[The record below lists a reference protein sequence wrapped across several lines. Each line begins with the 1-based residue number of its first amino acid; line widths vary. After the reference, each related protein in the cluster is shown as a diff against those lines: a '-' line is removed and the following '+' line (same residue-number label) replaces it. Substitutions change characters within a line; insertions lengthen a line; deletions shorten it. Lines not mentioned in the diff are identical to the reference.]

1 MSTTSPGTIAD
12 SIEDGTAAAAV
23 LFMELEPEHFTN
35 PGADSWGDPGCNLA
49 DAASELFNAEWSRH
63 YDATTGADIYVD
75 WEDEHWDAFRDAF
88 EAECRRRAKGLGW
101 DLPDLGRRPM
111 IDPAT
116 LAAELARLQGSDNP
130 VRQAIADLYRQ
141 GRIRPV
147 GVRDGDVVWKT
158 VEQVASDG

>member
-63 YDATTGADIYVD
+63 YDATTGADSYVD
-75 WEDEHWDAFRDAF
+75 WEDEHWDAFRDGF
-88 EAECRRRAKGLGW
+88 EAECRRRAEALGW
-101 DLPDLGRRPM
+101 DL
-111 IDPAT
+111 T
-116 LAAELARLQGSDNP
+116 SNP
-130 VRQAIADLYRQ
+130 KVQ
-141 GRIRPV
+141 P
-147 GVRDGDVVWKT
+147 
-158 VEQVASDG
+158 